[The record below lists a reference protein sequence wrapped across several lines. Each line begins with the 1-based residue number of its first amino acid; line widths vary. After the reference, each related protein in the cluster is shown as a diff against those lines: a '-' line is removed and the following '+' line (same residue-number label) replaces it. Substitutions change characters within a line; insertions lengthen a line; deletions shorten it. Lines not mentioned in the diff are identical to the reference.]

1 MASKSKV
8 AQKKQATSAKKINFY
23 LIAIPVIAFVIKLII
38 MANIKGTDGATLGG
52 WLGADGENYLSGVDG
67 LLQKGYFS
75 DKSILSYWPAG
86 YPILIWIL
94 TKISL
99 AHVIYLIAFTQS
111 IFYAYA
117 SYYFVKQL
125 RGTKLQPYMFLIG
138 LVLALNPTLSLSSLA
153 VGYESPIAACMLMV
167 TGLIMKSRQSGNDRG
182 LILRVISAGFFSAL
196 ASFMQPRWILTS
208 IVIAIVWA
216 LMYKNRKVQA
226 LILVGV
232 VGIMALAPAIM
243 IQRNQVSIGEAVVSK
258 NLGVTMKLGAGDS
271 TTGKYIHTGPDVPC
285 DPKPPATKV
294 SDNDVVKCVIKWY
307 AGHPVKAIHLF
318 INKGWFFWAPW
329 YGPIGNNGTMNRNPW
344 LKVNP
349 FKEIAM
355 RSQAGFELVYKFPGK
370 IISTIWVI
378 GCISLFFIGFFWLR
392 SMKGIYANLAY
403 ASFIPVVI
411 SWLVAMGTIGDH
423 RFRIPT
429 MSLSVFLQVVGYF
442 ALRHRLKSG
451 SFAVALESG
460 AQAR

>member
-8 AQKKQATSAKKINFY
+8 AQQRQAISAKKINFY
-23 LIAIPVIAFVIKLII
+23 LIGIPVLAFFIKLII
-38 MANIKGTDGATLGG
+38 MANIKGTDGAALGG

-67 LLQKGYFS
+67 LLQQGYFS

-99 AHVIYLIAFTQS
+99 AHIIYLISFTQS

-138 LVLALNPTLSLSSLA
+138 LVLAVNPTLSLSSLA

-167 TGLIMKSRQSGNDRG
+167 VGLIIKSRMGENDRAFKIR
-182 LILRVISAGFFSAL
+182 ILAAGFFSAL
-196 ASFMQPRWILTS
+196 ATFMQPRWLLTTL
-208 IVIAIVWA
+208 VIAVLWA
-216 LMYKNRKVQA
+216 LIAPCRSAQVY
-226 LILVGV
+226 ILVGV
-232 VGIMALAPAIM
+232 IGVMSLAPAIM
-243 IQRNQVSIGEAVVSK
+243 IQRNIQAIDKAVIST
-258 NLGVTMKLGAGDS
+258 NLGVTMRLGAGDQ
-271 TTGKYIHTGPDVPC
+271 TQGGYAHTGPDVPC
-285 DPKPPATKV
+285 EPIAPATTV

-307 AGHPVKAIHLF
+307 ASNPGKSIRLF
-318 INKGWFFWAPW
+318 INKGWFFWSPW
-329 YGPIGNNGTMNRNPW
+329 SGPLGNGTMARNPW
-344 LKVNP
+344 LKIDPVVN
-349 FKEIAM
+349 IAKG
-355 RSQAGFELVYKFPGK
+355 SQSGNDLVYKSIGRG
-370 IISTIWVI
+370 ISFFWVI

-392 SMKGIYANLAY
+392 SMKGIYSHIAY
-403 ASFIPVVI
+403 LTFIPVAI
-411 SWLVAMGTIGDH
+411 SWLISMGTIGDH

-429 MSLSVFLQVVGYF
+429 MSLSLVLQVMGYF
-442 ALRHRLKSG
+442 ALRHRLKTG
-451 SFAVALESG
+451 SFAVALESS

>member
-8 AQKKQATSAKKINFY
+8 SKQKQATSAKKINFY

-99 AHVIYLIAFTQS
+99 THVIYLISFSQS

-125 RGTKLQPYMFLIG
+125 RGTRLQPYMFWIG
-138 LVLALNPTLSLSSLA
+138 LALAFNPTLSLSSLA

-167 TGLIMKSRQSGNDRG
+167 AGLIMKSRQSGNDRG
-182 LILRVISAGFFSAL
+182 LVLRVISAGFFSAL
-196 ASFMQPRWILTS
+196 ASIMQPRWVLTS

-232 VGIMALAPAIM
+232 IGIMALAPVIL
-243 IQRNQVSIGEAVVSK
+243 IQRNQHSIHKSVIST
-258 NLGVTMKLGAGDS
+258 NLGVTMRLGAGDG
-271 TTGKYIHTGPDVPC
+271 TAGGYAHTGPDVPC
-285 DPKPPATKV
+285 DPVPPATTV

-318 INKGWFFWAPW
+318 INKGWYYWSPW
-329 YGPIGNNGTMNRNPW
+329 SGPLGNGTMARNPW
-344 LKVNP
+344 LKIDPIVN
-349 FKEIAM
+349 IAKGGQ
-355 RSQAGFELVYKFPGK
+355 SGNDLVYKSVGRG
-370 IISTIWVI
+370 ISFFWVI

-392 SMKGIYANLAY
+392 SMKGMYSNLAY

-411 SWLVAMGTIGDH
+411 SWLVSMGTIGDH

-429 MSLSVFLQVVGYF
+429 MTLSVFLQVMGIF
-442 ALRHRLKSG
+442 ALRHRVKTG
-451 SFAVALESG
+451 SFAVALESS